1 MRHRRPETLALIVA
15 LSSTLAVLT
24 VFLIDLA
31 LSRQRDLQLGEK
43 RLQQFTVM
51 LAEHTARAFE
61 AVDVLVREIATDLST
76 NRTNWP
82 RWEPALGWD
91 YIAQRHSRAMP
102 QMRDLIVFDRI
113 GEQRFI
119 STYFPPP
126 RINIAQYPF
135 FRELA
140 GGKPSITY
148 GPYIGPNSGR
158 YTYGIAH
165 RIEDGERQF
174 AGIAFA
180 AIETGYMQDFC
191 WANRLADEF
200 DAMLTNVSGS
210 IIASCRPAD
219 LSQQSTILGRPVGEV
234 LFGSAA
240 TEIQLPETGLLRLHD
255 KLVSVSP
262 VPGFPDLRLI
272 AAMPQNTVL
281 SNWWSRLKEL
291 GTLGILLSA
300 VLLTGG
306 VLVRRQ
312 VRELAEVT
320 DALAH
325 SHDRLEAKVQEATAE
340 LAEQKESAELANA
353 AKSRF
358 LAAASHD
365 LRQPMHALA
374 LFSTDLRRRAGV
386 GNLDDLPRLAE
397 QIAVSTGLLGEMLDA
412 LLDISRLDI
421 NGIKADIHPFP
432 LANLYERL
440 EAAFRR
446 SAADRNINLRFHPTR
461 HILRSDPML
470 LERMLGNL
478 IANAIRYTPPGGRV
492 IVGARRHG
500 RQVRLEVRDSGIG
513 IAREHQ
519 ASIFA
524 EFYQVSNSA
533 REQGSGLG
541 LGLSIVD
548 RLARAL
554 SVEIL
559 LKSRI
564 GEGTTF
570 GLVVPQA
577 ERDAIVRP
585 STVGRVHL
593 IGDTPEL
600 ATCRPLLEGWNYE
613 VSSGGIESAQ
623 RLRGDTVIICDA
635 GHIPDLAPAMRLIV
649 LVAGEAPLLP
659 PRAQALSLPVKPA
672 RLRALLR
679 AG

>member
-1 MRHRRPETLALIVA
+1 
-15 LSSTLAVLT
+15 
-24 VFLIDLA
+24 
-31 LSRQRDLQLGEK
+31 
-43 RLQQFTVM
+43 
-51 LAEHTARAFE
+51 
-61 AVDVLVREIATDLST
+61 
-76 NRTNWP
+76 
-82 RWEPALGWD
+82 
-91 YIAQRHSRAMP
+91 
-102 QMRDLIVFDRI
+102 
-113 GEQRFI
+113 
-119 STYFPPP
+119 
-126 RINIAQYPF
+126 
-135 FRELA
+135 
-140 GGKPSITY
+140 
-148 GPYIGPNSGR
+148 
-158 YTYGIAH
+158 
-165 RIEDGERQF
+165 
-174 AGIAFA
+174 
-180 AIETGYMQDFC
+180 
-191 WANRLADEF
+191 
-200 DAMLTNVSGS
+200 
-210 IIASCRPAD
+210 
-219 LSQQSTILGRPVGEV
+219 
-234 LFGSAA
+234 
-240 TEIQLPETGLLRLHD
+240 
-255 KLVSVSP
+255 
-262 VPGFPDLRLI
+262 
-272 AAMPQNTVL
+272 
-281 SNWWSRLKEL
+281 
-291 GTLGILLSA
+291 
-300 VLLTGG
+300 
-306 VLVRRQ
+306 
-312 VRELAEVT
+312 
-320 DALAH
+320 
-325 SHDRLEAKVQEATAE
+325 
-340 LAEQKESAELANA
+340 
-353 AKSRF
+353 
-358 LAAASHD
+358 
-365 LRQPMHALA
+365 
-374 LFSTDLRRRAGV
+374 
-386 GNLDDLPRLAE
+386 
-397 QIAVSTGLLGEMLDA
+397 
-412 LLDISRLDI
+412 
-421 NGIKADIHPFP
+421 
-432 LANLYERL
+432 
-440 EAAFRR
+440 
-446 SAADRNINLRFHPTR
+446 
-461 HILRSDPML
+461 ML

-659 PRAQALSLPVKPA
+659 TRAQALSLPVKPA